1 MKKEELLDIITPLVG
16 RTNLSDKT
24 LSDFSENM
32 APFVS
37 DGTKP
42 DDAMIKGYV
51 NMLKSMSGNLSH
63 GIAEGIDE
71 WKKKNPLPKPDE
83 PKPAPALAPKP
94 GMSDEMKQILD
105 KMASIEK
112 QNKELSERFAKE
124 ETAKATESYWSSL
137 KGEVSKKV
145 KVNDYLAKLA
155 FEGMKPDMEQPID
168 ANVVDGFIKAYDT
181 VCEKA
186 GVEKAS
192 PANTVQYG
200 GGSGDNY
207 FKDYMKHKCPDD
219 FKQNKE

>member
-1 MKKEELLDIITPLVG
+1 MKKEELLTIITPLVG

-32 APFVS
+32 APFVP

-71 WKKKNPLPKPDE
+71 WKRNNPLPKPDK
-83 PKPAPALAPKP
+83 PKPAPAPAPKP

-155 FEGMKPDMEQPID
+155 FEGMKPDMKQPID

-192 PANTVQYG
+192 PASTVQYG